1 MVRINTD
8 SLIARWKVQPII
20 RSLFNSSP
28 SFCDNTDHTLTCA
41 GTFLAMSRPVPTEE
55 LLSLAV
61 MNELE
66 SDMMMGITTESG
78 HLNVMEQRRSET

>member
-1 MVRINTD
+1 
-8 SLIARWKVQPII
+8 
-20 RSLFNSSP
+20 
-28 SFCDNTDHTLTCA
+28 
-41 GTFLAMSRPVPTEE
+41 MSRPVPTEE